1 MPRCQVD
8 VMYNKKTG
16 EFIRSRKVLDMSD
29 QKFAK
34 TKEWKRLVEE
44 FQKKSDRAVAILG
57 TTYLNTHLARLLE
70 CFIIEDE
77 KISKMLLGEENPL
90 GSFEARIKAA
100 YGLGLISR
108 TEYHDLVLI
117 WHIRNRFIRDMG
129 EGSFTEMDIQNLCKR
144 LKIPDEV
151 ILQEEEPSPRRLFV
165 FGTAILA
172 QQLMY
177 RANQANEEKRTLR
190 DNFILVNIE

>member
-1 MPRCQVD
+1 MEDP
-8 VMYNKKTG
+8 KAG
-16 EFIRSRKVLDMSD
+16 AIR
-29 QKFAK
+29 
-34 TKEWKRLVEE
+34 EWKRLVDE

-70 CFIIEDE
+70 CFIVEDE
-77 KISKMLLGEENPL
+77 KISKLLLGEENPL
-90 GSFEARIKAA
+90 GTFEARIKAA
-100 YGLGLISR
+100 FGFGLISR

-117 WHIRNRFIRDMG
+117 WHIRNKFIRDMG
-129 EGSFTEMDIQNLCKR
+129 EGNFGETEIQTLCKR

-151 ILQEEEPSPRRLFV
+151 ILQEENPSPRRLFV

-177 RANQANEEKRTLR
+177 RANEANEEKRVLR

>member
-1 MPRCQVD
+1 M
-8 VMYNKKTG
+8 T
-16 EFIRSRKVLDMSD
+16 EERSATTR
-29 QKFAK
+29 
-34 TKEWKRLVEE
+34 EWKKLVDE

-70 CFIIEDE
+70 CFLIEDD
-77 KISKMLLGEENPL
+77 KITKMLLGEENPL

-100 YGLGLISR
+100 YGFGLISR

-129 EGSFTEMDIQNLCKR
+129 EGSFLEMDIRNLCKR

-151 ILQEEEPSPRRLFV
+151 ILQEEDPSPRRLFV

-177 RANQANEEKRTLR
+177 RANEANLEKRGPR

>member
-1 MPRCQVD
+1 MAEQISGSPR
-8 VMYNKKTG
+8 
-16 EFIRSRKVLDMSD
+16 EW
-29 QKFAK
+29 QK
-34 TKEWKRLVEE
+34 LVKE

-57 TTYLNTHLARLLE
+57 TTYLNTHLAHLLE

-100 YGLGLISR
+100 YGLGLISK

-117 WHIRNRFIRDMG
+117 WHIRNRFIGDMG
-129 EGSFTEMDIQNLCKR
+129 EGSFNELDIRNLCKR

-151 ILQEEEPSPRRLFV
+151 ILQDEDPSPRRLFV

-172 QQLMY
+172 QQLLY
-177 RANQANEEKRTLR
+177 RANEAYKEKRSLR
-190 DNFILVNIE
+190 DNFILVNID

>member
-1 MPRCQVD
+1 MDEQNPGTPRVWKKLVD
-8 VMYNKKTG
+8 
-16 EFIRSRKVLDMSD
+16 
-29 QKFAK
+29 
-34 TKEWKRLVEE
+34 E
-44 FQKKSDRAVAILG
+44 FQQKSDRAVAILG

-70 CFIIEDE
+70 CFIIDDE

-100 YGLGLISR
+100 YGLGLISK
-108 TEYHDLVLI
+108 TEYHDLVLL
-117 WHIRNRFIRDMG
+117 WHIRNRFIRDMA
-129 EGSFTEMDIQNLCKR
+129 EGSFTELDIRNLCQR

-165 FGTAILA
+165 FGVAILA

-177 RANQANEEKRTLR
+177 RANEAYNEKRTLR

>member
-1 MPRCQVD
+1 MDEQASEAPR
-8 VMYNKKTG
+8 
-16 EFIRSRKVLDMSD
+16 
-29 QKFAK
+29 
-34 TKEWKRLVEE
+34 EWKRLVNE
-44 FQKKSDRAVAILG
+44 FQSKSDRAVAILG
-57 TTYLNTHLARLLE
+57 TTYLNTHLARLLD
-70 CFIIEDE
+70 CFIIDDE

-100 YGLGLISR
+100 YGFGLISK

-117 WHIRNRFIRDMG
+117 WHIRNRFISDMG

-151 ILQEEEPSPRRLFV
+151 ILKEDDPSPRRIFV
-165 FGTAILA
+165 FGIAILA

-177 RANQANEEKRTLR
+177 RANEANLEKRVLR

>member
-1 MPRCQVD
+1 M
-8 VMYNKKTG
+8 
-16 EFIRSRKVLDMSD
+16 EE
-29 QKFAK
+29 QKSE
-34 TKEWKRLVEE
+34 TTREWQRLVQE

-57 TTYLNTHLARLLE
+57 TTYLNTHLSRLLE
-70 CFIIEDE
+70 CFLIDDE
-77 KISKMLLGEENPL
+77 KISNMLLGEENPL
-90 GSFEARIKAA
+90 GTFEARIKASF
-100 YGLGLISR
+100 GFGLISR

-129 EGSFTEMDIQNLCKR
+129 EGRFAEEDIRGLCKR

-151 ILQEEEPSPRRLFV
+151 ILQEENPTPRRLFV

-172 QQLMY
+172 QQLMF
-177 RANQANEEKRTLR
+177 RANEANEEKRTLR